1 MAYITTRDT
10 FDHRGL
16 FVRKGEPITFR
27 EGTKIPKWAVDADK
41 FKPAMVKEEPKM
53 ADVKPKAAQE
63 AVKKKAADT
72 NNLV

>member
-27 EGTKIPKWAVDADK
+27 EGMKIPKWAVEADK
-41 FKPAMVKEEPKM
+41 FKPAMVKAEPVL
-53 ADVKPKAAQE
+53 ADVKPKATQA
-63 AVKKKAADT
+63 AVKKKAADL
-72 NNLV
+72 NNLA